1 MEYILSKT
9 APRRSEGSEG
19 DDKYPR
25 SDANAIAEIFEDLDV
40 HITEHIWEDAAQG
53 APGTREAK
61 DITLVE
67 PDDMINWLTDL
78 NSNWAVLRNTRSFME
93 GQPKEYWKKFD
104 ACMGKAFELQ
114 IALMKLRAAQPG
126 APTKKG

>member
-1 MEYILSKT
+1 METKKEREDWVGCGCDERPECIH
-9 APRRSEGSEG
+9 SEYWWMGY
-19 DDKYPR
+19 K
-25 SDANAIAEIFEDLDV
+25 AAQ
-40 HITEHIWEDAAQG
+40 AAQG

-61 DITLVE
+61 DITLIK
-67 PDDMINWLTDL
+67 PDDMIDWLTDL

-104 ACMGKAFELQ
+104 ICMGEAFKLQ

-126 APTKKG
+126 APTKGEK